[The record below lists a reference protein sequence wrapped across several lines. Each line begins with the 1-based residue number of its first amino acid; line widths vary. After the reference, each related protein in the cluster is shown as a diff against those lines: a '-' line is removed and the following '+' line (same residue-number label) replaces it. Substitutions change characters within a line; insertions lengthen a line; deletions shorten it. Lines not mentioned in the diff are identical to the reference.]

1 MVPGKT
7 LVSALS
13 LVATY
18 WGLVEL
24 DQINIEARAAVSNRQ
39 LRLAMPEK
47 PVSHEPQKT
56 HDAAQ

>member
-24 DQINIEARAAVSNRQ
+24 DQINIEARAAVSNQQ
-39 LRLAMPEK
+39 LRLAMP
-47 PVSHEPQKT
+47 
-56 HDAAQ
+56 